1 MDDTDITA
9 LLSRDLTAYQVAQVA
24 FEEARQT
31 LLGTLTAFVGTDP
44 ALRARRLAWLQ
55 TETLALFGIPI
66 PAALLAQ
73 VAQDTPPGTKA

>member
-9 LLSRDLTAYQVAQVA
+9 LLSRDLTAYQVAQAA

-44 ALRARRLAWLQ
+44 ALRARRSR
-55 TETLALFGIPI
+55 PR
-66 PAALLAQ
+66 AAAPRSPQ
-73 VAQDTPPGTKA
+73 SFDRAA